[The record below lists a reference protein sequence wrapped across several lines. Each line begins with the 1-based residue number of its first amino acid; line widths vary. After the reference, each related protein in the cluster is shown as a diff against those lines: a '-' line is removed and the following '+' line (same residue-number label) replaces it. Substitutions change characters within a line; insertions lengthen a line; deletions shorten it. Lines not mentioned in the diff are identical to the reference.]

1 MVQVKGEDL
10 SAWNALRLTPGLG
23 PKRLT
28 RIASAL
34 WERGIPATSLLGSD
48 AAGLE
53 ALGLGPELAHRA
65 AASLAA
71 PAPLAATPS
80 WVHVVSPDDDLYP
93 RSRVSEQLPLPV
105 LMWIA
110 GSEALLGSRGLAI
123 AGSRA
128 ASPEAIEITQDIAGY
143 LAKEGWNV
151 VSGLAVGVDQAAHN
165 GALEAEGTT
174 TAVLAEGILGLEASL
189 DVTDLGDRVLL
200 VSGFEPDAP
209 WTPARAMERNTYI
222 AALADAVVIVSAGL
236 RGGSWE
242 QGRLCLKA
250 SKRLLVVDL
259 PAEIAP
265 GNDRLIELGAEPLP
279 RHHPELILESLMSQV
294 EPEPPQIGLFGLG

>member
-1 MVQVKGEDL
+1 VVQVKGDDL
-10 SAWNALRLTPGLG
+10 AAWNALRLTQGLG

-28 RIASAL
+28 RIASVL
-34 WERGIPATSLLGSD
+34 RDRGLPAASLIGSE
-48 AAGLE
+48 AAGLQ
-53 ALGLGPELAHRA
+53 ALGLGHELAHRA
-65 AASLAA
+65 AESLAA
-71 PAPLAATPS
+71 PAPLPATPS

-105 LMWIA
+105 LMWLA
-110 GSEALLGSRGLAI
+110 GSEALLESRGVAI
-123 AGSRA
+123 AGARA
-128 ASPEAIEITQDIAGY
+128 ASPEAIETTRDIAGY

-151 VSGLAVGVDQAAHN
+151 VSGLAAGVDRAAHD

-174 TAVLAEGILGLEASL
+174 TGVLAEGILRLEGSP
-189 DVTDLGDRVLL
+189 DVTDFGDRVLL
-200 VSGFEPDAP
+200 ISGFEPDAP

-259 PAEIAP
+259 PAELAP
-265 GNDRLIELGAEPLP
+265 GNGRLIELGAEPLP
-279 RHHPELILESLMSQV
+279 RNHPELILESMGS
-294 EPEPPQIGLFGLG
+294 EARPASPQMGLFGLG